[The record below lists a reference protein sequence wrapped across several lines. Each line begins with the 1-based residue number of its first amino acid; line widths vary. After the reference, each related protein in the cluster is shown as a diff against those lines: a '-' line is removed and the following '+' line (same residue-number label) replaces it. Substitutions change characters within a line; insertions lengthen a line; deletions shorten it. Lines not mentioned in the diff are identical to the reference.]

1 MSDIMVL
8 CGITNTGYGFLKY
21 LWNYQLP
28 CFSTLKFRRLR
39 CTLSSLKS
47 SCQKSGCVNSH
58 SKVSMIWKCWL
69 QKVPPSLSHMY
80 LPRPNLAHLEGCRYV
95 YVCVYV
101 FDFCKNFVGTLNIML
116 DIIVLW
122 GILLYFQ
129 SLMYTFNKSLKSSWY
144 KKNTPPLH

>member
-1 MSDIMVL
+1 
-8 CGITNTGYGFLKY
+8 
-21 LWNYQLP
+21 
-28 CFSTLKFRRLR
+28 
-39 CTLSSLKS
+39 
-47 SCQKSGCVNSH
+47 
-58 SKVSMIWKCWL
+58 
-69 QKVPPSLSHMY
+69 MY

-144 KKNTPPLH
+144 KKHPPLSINTGLSKNVTYLTFYFFIVNNNDFAELPSVDRATVYYKNLLK